1 MFVRRKL
8 RGTRFLG
15 VAAVTLG
22 LTIPMAFAQ
31 DRDRDRD
38 RDWDRDHVTRI
49 EPGTRIPVRTNDT
62 IDVDHRDDRVYYGIV
77 DQDVRGEN
85 GRLAIPRGARV
96 EMLVRV
102 APDNDLVLDLDSVII
117 DGRRYRVD
125 ADARVESRRDNSIVG
140 AIVGAVEG
148 GQVRGRTV
156 RVPRDSVLTFRIDR
170 PMVMGA
176 DRGGY

>member
-1 MFVRRKL
+1 MFVCRKL

-38 RDWDRDHVTRI
+38 RDRDWERDHVTRI

-62 IDVDHRDDRVYYGIV
+62 IDVDHRDDRVYYGVV

-96 EMLVRV
+96 EMLV
-102 APDNDLVLDLDSVII
+102 
-117 DGRRYRVD
+117 G
-125 ADARVESRRDNSIVG
+125 VG
-140 AIVGAVEG
+140 A
-148 GQVRGRTV
+148 R
-156 RVPRDSVLTFRIDR
+156 
-170 PMVMGA
+170 
-176 DRGGY
+176 